1 MAENSALRAEIRACI
16 REELAVSA
24 SPQQSLI
31 QRTRSLI
38 QQSALSASR
47 DIAINSGSIS
57 SNNNSSNN
65 RASKRPSP
73 GHSLRFGFRKKS
85 KPENEAKKKVIPK
98 TVYLLDEADLDDEE
112 EYTLTDSM
120 ILLKGEFDLSQDEN
134 EEAIRTELCSLF
146 QTKYPYIRNKDFDFV
161 KRERNKISRPVTKK
175 GHTWGFDHVK
185 HLCGTGKLYVRLNIA
200 KETLNE
206 NEDDE
211 GMYQVVRKKLYI
223 N

>member
-1 MAENSALRAEIRACI
+1 M
-16 REELAVSA
+16 
-24 SPQQSLI
+24 
-31 QRTRSLI
+31 
-38 QQSALSASR
+38 
-47 DIAINSGSIS
+47 
-57 SNNNSSNN
+57 
-65 RASKRPSP
+65 
-73 GHSLRFGFRKKS
+73 
-85 KPENEAKKKVIPK
+85 
-98 TVYLLDEADLDDEE
+98 LDEADLDDEE

-146 QTKYPYIRNKDFDFV
+146 QTKYPYITNKDFDFV

-206 NEDDE
+206 DEDDE
-211 GMYQVVRKKLYI
+211 GMYQVVRQKLYI
-223 N
+223 YRLRHCLLGSAPLNWRGGGFFILLELYTIHFFKK

>member
-1 MAENSALRAEIRACI
+1 M
-16 REELAVSA
+16 
-24 SPQQSLI
+24 
-31 QRTRSLI
+31 
-38 QQSALSASR
+38 
-47 DIAINSGSIS
+47 
-57 SNNNSSNN
+57 
-65 RASKRPSP
+65 
-73 GHSLRFGFRKKS
+73 
-85 KPENEAKKKVIPK
+85 
-98 TVYLLDEADLDDEE
+98 LDEADLDDEE

-146 QTKYPYIRNKDFDFV
+146 QTKYPYITNKDFDFV

-206 NEDDE
+206 DEDDE
-211 GMYQVVRKKLYI
+211 GMYQVVRKKTIYRLRHCLLGSAPLNWRGGDFLFFLSCILYI
-223 N
+223 FSKSSQLRYLFAKLEFFGWHF

>member
-57 SNNNSSNN
+57 SNNNSSSNN
-65 RASKRPSP
+65 QASKRPSP

-112 EYTLTDSM
+112 EYTLSDSM
-120 ILLKGEFDLSQDEN
+120 ILLKGEFDLSQDKN

-146 QTKYPYIRNKDFDFV
+146 QTN
-161 KRERNKISRPVTKK
+161 
-175 GHTWGFDHVK
+175 
-185 HLCGTGKLYVRLNIA
+185 
-200 KETLNE
+200 
-206 NEDDE
+206 
-211 GMYQVVRKKLYI
+211 
-223 N
+223 